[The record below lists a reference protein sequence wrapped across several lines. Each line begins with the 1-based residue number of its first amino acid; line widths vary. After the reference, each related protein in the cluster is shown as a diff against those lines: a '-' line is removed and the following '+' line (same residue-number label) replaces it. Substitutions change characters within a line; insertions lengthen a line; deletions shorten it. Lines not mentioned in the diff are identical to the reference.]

1 MAGYG
6 LPTLNLGGLLDP
18 IVQSLREQQQRE
30 QWGQIGDVLTS
41 GKADYNQAA
50 ASMFR
55 SGQPS
60 LALKLLE
67 LGQAYRKQQLGE
79 QAGADFSNAIGGMFG
94 GGAAAPNPAPRAES
108 FDPASVPSFVAAAG
122 GRHGIS
128 PDYMTRTAWIESR
141 GNPRARNPSGA
152 SGLFQFMPQT
162 AAQYGL
168 QDPFNGEASADAA
181 ARLAADNRAS
191 LRSALRREPSDA
203 ELYLAHQQGAGG
215 ASALLL
221 NPNAPAHDVLARVYG
236 DPNKAAAAIRQN
248 GGNLNMTAREF
259 AGLWTGKFDALGG
272 GSAGVSGQPSP
283 ATRTAAMTLPP
294 EASGGP
300 GWFDRRVGSDVLPS
314 TFDAASGVGGV
325 RGGARPPGHAAAE
338 MPASGATPVQA
349 QFVVPGTAAAVQPD
363 SAVLE
368 QRAQRA
374 VEAANKGGIS
384 TRIASLTK
392 VLSNPHLPDSQ
403 RQVGLAFLRDA
414 IDQAKIP
421 DAAKEFLWAR
431 GSGLTQ
437 ARTPAEYEREKK
449 GPPTEI
455 QEFEYGQRNP
465 AFAARQ
471 LELKR
476 AGAQNINVG
485 GGSDR
490 QIFDVMGES
499 ATSARAA
506 ATGLA
511 ALREARAAVEGG
523 IVSGVGADFNLGLR
537 RAAAALG
544 ADASKVVNTETFR
557 SAIAPQIA
565 AMMKA
570 TVGSTQISNADRE
583 FAEKAAGG
591 SITLNEGSIRRLLD
605 IMERANVGLIET
617 HQKRLEAVYPAS
629 GNFGRER
636 ALFGVD
642 APARAP
648 AGGGPLPVGGT
659 RNRNGVMIERVE

>member
-1 MAGYG
+1 
-6 LPTLNLGGLLDP
+6 
-18 IVQSLREQQQRE
+18 
-30 QWGQIGDVLTS
+30 
-41 GKADYNQAA
+41 
-50 ASMFR
+50 
-55 SGQPS
+55 
-60 LALKLLE
+60 
-67 LGQAYRKQQLGE
+67 
-79 QAGADFSNAIGGMFG
+79 
-94 GGAAAPNPAPRAES
+94 
-108 FDPASVPSFVAAAG
+108 
-122 GRHGIS
+122 
-128 PDYMTRTAWIESR
+128 MTRTAWIESR

-152 SGLFQFMPQT
+152 SGLFQFMPGT
-162 AAQYGL
+162 AEQYGL
-168 QDPFNGEASADAA
+168 RDPFNGEASADAA
-181 ARLAADNRAS
+181 ARLAADNRNS
-191 LRSALRREPSDA
+191 LRSALRREPTDA

-215 ASALLL
+215 ASALLA
-221 NPNAPAHDVLARVYG
+221 NPNASAHDVLTRVYG
-236 DPNKAAAAIRQN
+236 DSGKAAAAIRQN

-259 AGLWTGKFDALGG
+259 AGLWTGKFDALG
-272 GSAGVSGQPSP
+272 PSTSP
-283 ATRTAAMTLPP
+283 QVPIRMASPGTMTLPP
-294 EASGGP
+294 EASGSGS
-300 GWFDRRVGSDVLPS
+300 WFDARAGQNALPS
-314 TFDAASGVGGV
+314 GSSSVAAGSPSRVIVPQSAAG
-325 RGGARPPGHAAAE
+325 RQMLASAGA
-338 MPASGATPVQA
+338 ATPTPAADAPAPGAIEA
-349 QFVVPGTAAAVQPD
+349 QGLFVPGSPALEARAEAAVN
-363 SAVLE
+363 SANRGPLSQRIGALTRVL
-368 QRAQRA
+368 A
-374 VEAANKGGIS
+374 
-384 TRIASLTK
+384 
-392 VLSNPHLPDSQ
+392 NPHLPDSQ
-403 RQVGLAFLRDA
+403 RQVGLTFLREA
-414 IDQAKIP
+414 INEAEIP
-421 DAAKEFLWAR
+421 EGAKEFLWAR

-449 GPPTEI
+449 GPPTEF
-455 QEFEYGQRNP
+455 QEFEYAQRNP

-485 GGSDR
+485 GGSDK

-570 TVGSTQISNADRE
+570 AVGSTQISNADRE

-617 HQKRLEAVYPAS
+617 HQKRLDAVYPES

-642 APARAP
+642 APARSP
-648 AGGGPLPVGGT
+648 PGGGVPLPVGGS
-659 RNRNGVMIERVE
+659 RNINGIKIERVQ

>member
-1 MAGYG
+1 MVG

-18 IVQSLREQQQRE
+18 VVQSLREQQQRE

-79 QAGADFSNAIGGMFG
+79 QAGADFSNAIGSMFG
-94 GGAAAPNPAPRAES
+94 GGVTSLPPRAAANGVHVAENEADVQRLERATGMHLDPADLDRVVRTVYGEAAREPSVGQQAVAGVIANRASQSGMTPADVVRAPGQFEPWSDPAARARMEALDPTSPEYRRIASAVAPVMRGEVPDPTGGATHFYAPRAQ
-108 FDPASVPSFVAAAG
+108 AALGRRAPSWDDGSGQDIG
-122 GRHGIS
+122 GHRFFRHGYI
-128 PDYMTRTAWIESR
+128 P
-141 GNPRARNPSGA
+141 GA
-152 SGLFQFMPQT
+152 
-162 AAQYGL
+162 
-168 QDPFNGEASADAA
+168 
-181 ARLAADNRAS
+181 
-191 LRSALRREPSDA
+191 
-203 ELYLAHQQGAGG
+203 
-215 ASALLL
+215 
-221 NPNAPAHDVLARVYG
+221 
-236 DPNKAAAAIRQN
+236 
-248 GGNLNMTAREF
+248 TARI
-259 AGLWTGKFDALGG
+259 
-272 GSAGVSGQPSP
+272 
-283 ATRTAAMTLPP
+283 
-294 EASGGP
+294 
-300 GWFDRRVGSDVLPS
+300 LPS
-314 TFDAASGVGGV
+314 TFDAGSGVGGV
-325 RGGARPPGHAAAE
+325 RGGASPPGQAAAE
-338 MPASGATPVQA
+338 MPAPGAMPVQA
-349 QFVVPGTAAAVQPD
+349 QFVVPGTATAVQPD

-374 VEAANKGGIS
+374 IEVANKGGLS
-384 TRIASLTK
+384 TRINALTR

-403 RQVGLAFLRDA
+403 RQVGLTFLREA

-431 GSGLTQ
+431 GNGLTQ
-437 ARTPAEYEREKK
+437 ARTPAEYAREKA
-449 GPPTEI
+449 GPPTAV
-455 QEFEYGQRNP
+455 QEFEYAERNP

-506 ATGLA
+506 ATGLG
-511 ALREARAAVEGG
+511 ALREARAAVDAG
-523 IVSGVGADFNLGLR
+523 IVSGAGADFNLTMR
-537 RAAAALG
+537 RVAAALG

-565 AMMKA
+565 AMVKA

-617 HQKRLEAVYPAS
+617 HQKRLNAVYPES

-648 AGGGPLPVGGT
+648 AGGGAPLPVGGS
-659 RNRNGVMIERVE
+659 RNINGIKIERVQ